1 MFRNMR
7 RGRQA
12 LPEAESLAILP
23 QHHVAAGEEKPH
35 VPVAYLR
42 AALYERDAAGPH
54 IGLQLVAL
62 HAQGKVRL
70 RTFGQGVV
78 LPQLFQVHHPG
89 QYIIP
94 EPGCQRRVANPPPRV

>member
-1 MFRNMR
+1 LALHSFPTR
-7 RGRQA
+7 RSSDLVHRKEIDI
-12 LPEAESLAILP
+12 PSPVLAILP

-54 IGLQLVAL
+54 IGLQLVTL

-70 RTFGQGVV
+70 RTFGQGDRKSTRLNSSHVS
-78 LPQLFQVHHPG
+78 
-89 QYIIP
+89 
-94 EPGCQRRVANPPPRV
+94 